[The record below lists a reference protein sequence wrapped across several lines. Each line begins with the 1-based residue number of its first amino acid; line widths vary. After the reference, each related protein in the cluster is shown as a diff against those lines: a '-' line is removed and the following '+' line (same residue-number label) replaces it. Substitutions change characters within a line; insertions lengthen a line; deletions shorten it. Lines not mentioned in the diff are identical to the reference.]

1 MMENPPQEYLY
12 GATDKNLTCL
22 SILDVNPIG
31 NKSSLHYP
39 IQPYCPRGRSIYAA
53 FPAGKYKNIIAYYHQ
68 VSATTEDAIKRIIY
82 PTGNTGLVF
91 RCDHHEPGA
100 YLVGTPTHP
109 REAEYATLGCT
120 NFVVLFWFG
129 MGYAFY
135 PLPAKEL
142 TDRSIPLGEL
152 LPAESERITERMVL
166 ARTFQERV
174 RTFEQFMEERLSLLQ
189 EVPNNL
195 LSIVATICRDAGSL
209 AGKELES
216 HSYYSERHVR
226 RLFEKYVGI
235 TPILLKSIMRH
246 QKTLRALNLQPTQ
259 DMAGLAFEQGYYD
272 QSHLIREFKR
282 FQGSTPTQFI
292 TEHIRMR

>member
-1 MMENPPQEYLY
+1 MENPSQEYLP
-12 GATDKNLTCL
+12 GAANWNSACL

-31 NKSSLHYP
+31 NKSGLHYP

-53 FPAGKYKNIIAYYHQ
+53 FPSGKYKNIIAYYHQ
-68 VSATTEDAIKRIIY
+68 VSVTTKDAIKRTIY
-82 PTGNTGLVF
+82 PTGNTAVVF
-91 RCDHHEPGA
+91 RCDHHKPAA

-109 REAEYATLGCT
+109 REAEYATPGCSH
-120 NFVVLFWFG
+120 FVVLFWLG

-135 PLPAKEL
+135 PLPAEEL

-152 LPAESERITERMVL
+152 LPTESERITERMVL

-174 RTFEQFMEERLSLLQ
+174 RIFEQFMEERMSLLQ
-189 EVPNNL
+189 EIPNNL
-195 LSIVATICRDAGSL
+195 LAIIATNCRNAGCL
-209 AGKELES
+209 AGEES
-216 HSYYSERHVR
+216 GSYTCYSERHVR

-246 QKTLRALNLQPTQ
+246 QKTLRALNAQPVQ
-259 DMAGLAFEQGYYD
+259 NMAGLAFEQGYYD

-282 FQGSTPTQFI
+282 FQGSTPAQFL